1 MILQL
6 QRTRHFFVLQA
17 AGLPVLLLGDVRGRN
32 EDALVVLTARLDGF
46 LDDLTR
52 DWGTVSFTRSLRP
65 VSSG

>member
-6 QRTRHFFVLQA
+6 EGTRQFFVPQA
-17 AGLPVLLLGDVRGRN
+17 AGLPVLLLGDVGGRD
-32 EDALVVLTARLDGF
+32 EDALVVLAAGLDGL

-52 DWGTVSFTRSLRP
+52 DWGTVSLTRSLRP